1 MPLLGLLWG
10 SAGLTA
16 IGKYLLIAVAGLFFA
31 GWAVSGITAPYKREI
46 AALENDKKQLL
57 IAAEQK
63 DAQIE
68 ANRKRYEDDLA
79 RESAVQD
86 EIKRFV
92 NAASAK
98 PDACRLSAEQ
108 LRFLSSIAAR

>member
-1 MPLLGLLWG
+1 MPLIGLLWG
-10 SAGLTA
+10 ATGLTA
-16 IGKYLLIAVAGLFFA
+16 IGKYLIIAVAALGFA

-57 IAAEQK
+57 VAAEQK

-68 ANRKRYEDDLA
+68 AGRKRFEDDLA
-79 RESAVQD
+79 KEAALQG
-86 EIKRFV
+86 EIKRFFD
-92 NAASAK
+92 ASPVK
-98 PDACRLSAEQ
+98 SDACRLSPEQ